1 MKFRYSART
10 KKGERKLGTL
20 DALNAKEAKN
30 ILLNRDLI
38 VISITP
44 IKLRVK
50 RAILIPFLGGVSFLD
65 KLLFAKHLSL
75 MLRSGLPLRE
85 SIAIIKE
92 QSSGGFKIVLGD
104 ILLSIDNGYPLER
117 SLARH
122 SKVFNPFYINMIK
135 AGEEAGSLDEN
146 LEYLSLQM
154 EKIHALRNKVRAAMI
169 YPFIILASVTV
180 LAAAII
186 LFVLPRITPVFK
198 SFRIQLPL
206 ATRILISIAGIIEN
220 YGLYILLGIIL
231 FLVLLVALYR
241 IRFSRYLLHQLIL
254 RVPVFGVITKGVH
267 LASFSRNLSTLLKSG
282 IPVVE
287 ALNITAET
295 QENLVYR
302 QELIRV
308 MEEVKKGKAI
318 SDYIRTRELVFPI
331 MVSRMIEVGEK
342 TGNLEEVLMYLS
354 DFYDLEVDRAAKN
367 ISSFLEPMLLIAIG
381 VVVGFIALAIITPI
395 YEVTKG
401 LRL

>member
-1 MKFRYSART
+1 MKFRYSVRT
-10 KKGERKLGTL
+10 KKGERKLGIL
-20 DALNAKEAKN
+20 EALNAEEAKN
-30 ILLNRDLI
+30 LLLNKDLI
-38 VISITP
+38 VISIIP
-44 IKLRVK
+44 IEPRVK

-92 QSSGGFKIVLGD
+92 QSRGGFKIVLGD
-104 ILLSIDNGYPLER
+104 ILLAIDNGYPLER

-122 SKVFNPFYINMIK
+122 SKVFSPFYINMIK

-169 YPFIILASVTV
+169 YPFIILVSVTV

-220 YGLYILLGIIL
+220 YGFYILLGIIL
-231 FLVLLVALYR
+231 FLVFLVTLYR
-241 IRFSRYLLHQLIL
+241 IRFSKYLLHQLIL
-254 RVPVFGVITKGVH
+254 RVPVFWRYNQRC
-267 LASFSRNLSTLLKSG
+267 SF
-282 IPVVE
+282 
-287 ALNITAET
+287 
-295 QENLVYR
+295 
-302 QELIRV
+302 
-308 MEEVKKGKAI
+308 
-318 SDYIRTRELVFPI
+318 
-331 MVSRMIEVGEK
+331 
-342 TGNLEEVLMYLS
+342 
-354 DFYDLEVDRAAKN
+354 
-367 ISSFLEPMLLIAIG
+367 
-381 VVVGFIALAIITPI
+381 GFF
-395 YEVTKG
+395 
-401 LRL
+401 

>member
-1 MKFRYSART
+1 MKFRYSVRT

-20 DALNAKEAKN
+20 EALNAKEAKN
-30 ILLNRDLI
+30 LLLNRDLI
-38 VISITP
+38 VISIIP
-44 IKLRVK
+44 IEPKVK

-104 ILLSIDNGYPLER
+104 ILLAIDNGYPLER

-122 SKVFNPFYINMIK
+122 SKVFSPFYINMIK

-169 YPFIILASVTV
+169 YPFIILVSVTV

-231 FLVLLVALYR
+231 FLVFLVSLYR
-241 IRFSRYLLHQLIL
+241 IRFSRFLLHQLIL

-295 QENLVYR
+295 QDNLVYK
-302 QELIRV
+302 QELTRV

-318 SDYIRTRELVFPI
+318 SDYIRTRESVFPI